1 MSFSW
6 SRILKSVYRKH
17 PVVSVMVTAGA
28 MDAIMGGFGD
38 RPSLL
43 AFGLGTV
50 GVAFALRWWQS
61 QQVPPPPTDV
71 VPQYYLPSGSSR
83 PQLPMLTVTKKRPPR
98 GMDR

>member
-17 PVVSVMVTAGA
+17 PVVSVMVTVGA
-28 MDAIMGGFGD
+28 VDAVMGGLGD

-43 AFGLGTV
+43 AFGLGTA
-50 GVAFALRWWQS
+50 GVALALQWWQN
-61 QQVPPPPTDV
+61 QQVSPPPADV
-71 VPQYYLPSGSSR
+71 VPQYYLPSSSSS